1 VVFSKPTYPVVHHAP
16 PVSLAVSNFRV
27 SDWALVLG
35 ATALSYPIGYH
46 LIGTLLA
53 SASLSLAR
61 SLDRSRRYSLA
72 FMWCSWGLQR
82 SHRFLV
88 ELEAGRHSSLALLG
102 MNRCHTPPPTPCRY
116 QCLSIY
122 RDLS

>member
-1 VVFSKPTYPVVHHAP
+1 MAVVFSKPTYPVVHHAP

-53 SASLSLAR
+53 SASLSL
-61 SLDRSRRYSLA
+61 SRAL
-72 FMWCSWGLQR
+72 FGPLQAILTR
-82 SHRFLV
+82 VYVVFVGPTAKPPIPRRVGGWAALIVGAVGYEPLPYTTSHPL
-88 ELEAGRHSSLALLG
+88 
-102 MNRCHTPPPTPCRY
+102 
-116 QCLSIY
+116 
-122 RDLS
+122 